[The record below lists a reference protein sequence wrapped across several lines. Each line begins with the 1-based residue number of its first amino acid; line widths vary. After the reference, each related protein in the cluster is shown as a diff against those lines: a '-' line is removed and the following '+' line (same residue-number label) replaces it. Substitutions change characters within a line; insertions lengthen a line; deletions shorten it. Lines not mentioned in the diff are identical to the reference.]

1 MKKGWTECTIDDVAK
16 VINGYAFKTKD
27 FVDTGVPIVKIKS
40 LKNKN
45 LVVNN
50 GDFVNKEFLKLNE
63 KYHIKYDDF
72 VIAMTGSHITLPS
85 SAVGRVAKSRHKNTL
100 LLNQRVGKF
109 KVYNKICDHN
119 FLYYFLTTDY
129 FFQSIGLRAKGAGN
143 QANISGSD
151 IESIKINLPSLPT
164 QKKIANTLS
173 SYDELIENNTR
184 RIELLEEQAQ
194 LIYEEWFVRMKFPD
208 HENTQVDAETGLP
221 EGWGYKKIES
231 LIEVTSSK
239 RIFLSDYV
247 EKGIPFFRGKEII
260 LKSKNEP
267 LNDRLY
273 ITREKFNTIRKKF
286 GVPTTG
292 DVLITAVGTLGY
304 PYLVTEDDGDF
315 YFKDGNLIWLKN
327 DNKIISSYLISCFK
341 NENFKARLNNIA
353 IGSSQKALTIKS
365 IKDLKMLLPNEGLL
379 ESFNEMVQ
387 PRFELI
393 SKLQVQNRYLK
404 EARDILLPRLM
415 MGIIEV

>member
-1 MKKGWTECTIDDVAK
+1 MINGWEKETINDVALVGDGAHASIKRVDKGVLYLTSKNFDLNGLKLSK
-16 VINGYAFKTKD
+16 VDYISKEDYLKYFKEDSKALTKPRKGD
-27 FVDTGVPIVKIKS
+27 ILLSIIGS
-40 LKNKN
+40 MGAAHL
-45 LVVNN
+45 VNN
-50 GDFVNKEFLKLNE
+50 D
-63 KYHIKYDDF
+63 DDF
-72 VIAMTGSHITLPS
+72 GLS
-85 SAVGRVAKSRHKNTL
+85 SSVSILRPNTNIIPAFL
-100 LLNQRVGKF
+100 LYWIKGQ
-109 KVYNKICDHN
+109 
-119 FLYYFLTTDY
+119 YF
-129 FFQSIGLRAKGAGN
+129 Q
-143 QANISGSD
+143 
-151 IESIKINLPSLPT
+151 ESIKGIKSGVAQSFLSLAMIRSLPCINPPLPT
-164 QKKIANTLS
+164 QQKIASILS
-173 SYDELIENNTR
+173 AYDDLIENNTK
-184 RIELLEEQAQ
+184 RIELLEKQAQ
-194 LIYEEWFVRMKFPD
+194 LIYEEWFVRMKFPN
-208 HENTQVDAETGLP
+208 HENTKIDAETGLP
-221 EGWGYKKIES
+221 KGWEYKKIES
-231 LIEVTSSK
+231 LVEVTSSK

-247 EKGIPFFRGKEII
+247 ENGIPFFRGKEII

-379 ESFNEMVQ
+379 ESFNKMVQ